1 MSLRLRRVALD
12 GFRKFRTPVVLG
24 GLTDGLNI
32 IIEDNETGKSTLL
45 EALRAAFF
53 VRHNTKNQLAQSYA
67 PHGEAIGPRVEV
79 AFEVGGASWSVSKRF
94 LRSAGVELTG
104 PQGRAQGEEA
114 EARLNTLLGA
124 VKDSSRGGDIGSY
137 GALGLLWVA
146 QTEALAV
153 SAPSQIVRDSVT
165 ATLEAEVGSIMGGP
179 AYKKVRAR
187 VEDQYGAYWTPT
199 GQKKGRQTEARD
211 RLDAAELASREAS
224 ERLATLEKTFT
235 ELEAART
242 KLKVI
247 DREIADEADREARQA
262 LVTSLEI
269 ARAAVQMLATRR
281 AENEAASGKVR
292 ALEELQRRH
301 IAATD
306 ATLKAQRAVDEARD
320 RRRDVGE
327 QLAAARPRLA
337 DALSALEGARCGR
350 RDAKAAL
357 GAGEE
362 LIGKHRK
369 ARANAEA
376 RKRHGELLD
385 LEQLHREARVVSETA
400 IPAKA
405 VAELEALERG
415 VAEAGAVVAAGATLI
430 SFTGPTETILMD
442 GAPIAQGERALTRAT
457 TFRFGEA
464 ELTVTPPGTAQ
475 SADETLAAAKRRLA
489 AALEELG
496 VEDVAAARVR
506 NDAARDA
513 AAEVRTLDAR
523 ITAVTPAD
531 PVIELAAG
539 PEALKLYVTSLSAGG
554 DDLEGELPDMSALTS
569 ALESAEDALAKAE
582 GIHESALDGLR
593 RIEEEDAPLAT
604 QEAGANSDL
613 ANGRSQIEAIEARPE
628 YVTLETDLGPARE
641 RAAECAVKLD
651 EAERNATAHDP
662 AAIARKIDV
671 IDARNRTAGE
681 TRNKLLTD
689 IARHENTIE
698 MEGGAGLADRAAA
711 AVEEVEAARVTLER
725 VTMDADTL
733 KLLRETLDEAHNETS
748 ARFIGPVAKRAKR
761 HIERLLPGC
770 ELAFSEDLALVSV
783 TRGGIAESCES
794 LSRGT
799 QEQLAVLT
807 RIAFADMLLE
817 QGRPVSLVLDDP
829 LVYSDDGRL
838 DAMVEILSDAAT
850 RMQVILLTC
859 RDRAFRHVPGNRV
872 TLG

>member
-1 MSLRLRRVALD
+1 MSLRLRRIALD
-12 GFRKFRTPVVLG
+12 GFRKFRTPVVLE

-79 AFEVGGASWSVSKRF
+79 AFEAGGASWSVSKRF

-153 SAPSQIVRDSVT
+153 SAPGQIVRDSVT

-179 AYKKVRAR
+179 TYKKVRAR

-211 RLDAAELASREAS
+211 RLDAAEAASREAS
-224 ERLATLEKTFT
+224 QRLATLEKTFT

-247 DREIADEADREARQA
+247 DREIADETDREARQA
-262 LVTSLEI
+262 LVSSLEI

-281 AENEAASGKVR
+281 AEHEAASGKVH

-301 IAATD
+301 VAATD
-306 ATLKAQRAVDEARD
+306 ATLTAQQTVDEARD

-327 QLAAARPRLA
+327 RLAAARLRLA
-337 DALSALEGARCGR
+337 DARSALESARDSR
-350 RDAKAAL
+350 RDARAGL
-357 GAGEE
+357 GAGEK
-362 LIGKHRK
+362 LIDKHRR
-369 ARANAEA
+369 AAANAEA

-385 LEQLHREARVVSETA
+385 LERLYREAKVVSETA
-400 IPAKA
+400 IPAKT
-405 VAELEALERG
+405 VAALEAFERV
-415 VAEAGAVVAAGATLI
+415 VAEAGAVVAAGATRI
-430 SFTGPTETILMD
+430 AFSGPTEAILID
-442 GAPIAQGERALTRAT
+442 GAPITEGERTLTRAT
-457 TFRFGEA
+457 KFRFGDA

-475 SADETLAAAKRRLA
+475 SANETLVAAKRRLA
-489 AALEELG
+489 AALEEFNI
-496 VEDVAAARVR
+496 EDVAAARVR
-506 NDAARDA
+506 NNAARDA

-539 PEALKLYVTSLSAGG
+539 PEALKLYVSSLGNGG
-554 DDLEGELPDMSALTS
+554 DDPEGELPDMSALTS

-593 RIEEEDAPLAT
+593 RIEEEDAPLAM

-613 ANGRSQIEAIEARPE
+613 VNGRSQIEAIEARPE
-628 YVTLETDLGPARE
+628 YATLETDLRSARE

-689 IARHENTIE
+689 IARHENTVEI
-698 MEGGAGLADRAAA
+698 EGGAGLADRAAA
-711 AVEEVEAARVTLER
+711 ACEEVDAARATLER

-748 ARFIGPVAKRAKR
+748 ARFVGPVAKRAKR

-799 QEQLAVLT
+799 QVW
-807 RIAFADMLLE
+807 I
-817 QGRPVSLVLDDP
+817 G
-829 LVYSDDGRL
+829 
-838 DAMVEILSDAAT
+838 VEKGP
-850 RMQVILLTC
+850 R
-859 RDRAFRHVPGNRV
+859 
-872 TLG
+872 